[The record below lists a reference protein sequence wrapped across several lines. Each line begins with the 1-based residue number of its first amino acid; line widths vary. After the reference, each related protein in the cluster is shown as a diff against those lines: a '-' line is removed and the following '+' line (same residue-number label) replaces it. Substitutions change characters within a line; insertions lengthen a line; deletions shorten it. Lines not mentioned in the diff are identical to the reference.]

1 MVFASP
7 IFLFAFMPLAVG
19 LCMLARWTKRPWVRN
34 GLLLLFSLAFYAW
47 GEPTYV
53 FLMLGAILAN
63 YLLAFRVRESRLV
76 FVCAVALDLGISVSR
91 RKLPGIS
98 AFTTVKFRISFTR
111 QGFVPATA

>member
-76 FVCAVALDLGISVSR
+76 FVCAVG
-91 RKLPGIS
+91 
-98 AFTTVKFRISFTR
+98 TV
-111 QGFVPATA
+111 